1 MRPALALALL
11 LGASPAAAQDLYAR
25 ALTPGIAQARRD
37 AARAQHL
44 EFLAGLPARFLDLFA
59 TSPTRAERD
68 ALRLEALRLAER
80 ALAVT
85 PDDPS
90 LLGATAS
97 LRERIGDYDRAL
109 RDVDRALTLA
119 PESPDASDLLF
130 TRALLRT
137 RRGDHA
143 GTRDDYLRALRYP
156 MSDSTRGTVLG
167 NLADT
172 WLALGDTARAVETYA
187 SCVHHAPDYALG
199 WLGLAIAQDRQGDAP
214 WEAAA
219 EALRVASA
227 HAQGRPEALV
237 DELSREGVFF
247 VPPFDRYTYEAMAW
261 EALARA
267 ERRGEVPGADEVAI
281 RRHLAAA
288 RTAWEAWSAAA
299 PADDRWRPVVRRH
312 LEDESR

>member
-1 MRPALALALL
+1 MRRALALALL

-97 LRERIGDYDRAL
+97 LRERLGDYDRAL

-137 RRGDHA
+137 PGMDRLVKSPRAFAERIA
-143 GTRDDYLRALRYP
+143 GRAHYE
-156 MSDSTRGTVLG
+156 SD
-167 NLADT
+167 
-172 WLALGDTARAVETYA
+172 ALGALLGPTAPRCPPFEGYV
-187 SCVHHAPDYALG
+187 
-199 WLGLAIAQDRQGDAP
+199 
-214 WEAAA
+214 
-219 EALRVASA
+219 
-227 HAQGRPEALV
+227 EALV
-237 DELSREGVFF
+237 DHVR
-247 VPPFDRYTYEAMAW
+247 DR
-261 EALARA
+261 LARSPVTHDA
-267 ERRGEVPGADEVAI
+267 VTE
-281 RRHLAAA
+281 
-288 RTAWEAWSAAA
+288 
-299 PADDRWRPVVRRH
+299 ADDDP
-312 LEDESR
+312 LM